1 MPKVVLAGLR
11 ADAVRLALTCLS
23 IVLGIAFV
31 TGTFLL
37 TGSID
42 RAFSYGYARAAQNVD
57 VAVQQTGSAVY
68 PNTTAPPK
76 MPTDLTPAVTDRIR
90 SRIGSDAV
98 VAGQVRGSA
107 PLL

>member
-37 TGSID
+37 TDSID
-42 RAFSYGYARAAQNVD
+42 RAFRYGYARAAQNVD

-68 PNTTAPPK
+68 ANTTAPADTADRPD
-76 MPTDLTPAVTDRIR
+76 PGRRGPNTPGHRRHPR
-90 SRIGSDAV
+90 SPGA
-98 VAGQVRGSA
+98 
-107 PLL
+107 